1 MPEPDPY
8 LHFRQTRCPF
18 IDILPDAAA
27 PAAAQAAR
35 VAIQRPAPHAAA
47 AQDNAAAG
55 APPAAPNHAR
65 AEEPTAPAV
74 IQRPAP
80 HAAAVPPQLARADG
94 LDLIDEMMGNP
105 Q

>member
-35 VAIQRPAPHAAA
+35 LAIQRPAPHAAA
-47 AQDNAAAG
+47 VLFEAVAKYLG
-55 APPAAPNHAR
+55 A
-65 AEEPTAPAV
+65 
-74 IQRPAP
+74 
-80 HAAAVPPQLARADG
+80 
-94 LDLIDEMMGNP
+94 LDTYLNTYLDTYVDEQVNR
-105 Q
+105 